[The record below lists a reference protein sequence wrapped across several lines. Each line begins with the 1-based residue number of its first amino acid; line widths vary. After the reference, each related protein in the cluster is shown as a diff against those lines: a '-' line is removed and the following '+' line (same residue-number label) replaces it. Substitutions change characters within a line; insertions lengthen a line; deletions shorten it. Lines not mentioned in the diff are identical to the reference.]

1 MALKLEETRRLATAA
16 TGIALRPRSRLLAYN
31 VAFILTGALLL
42 ALMGMSYLFLTRTG
56 DTIPPSQAAARQQS
70 EDVLFGSALF
80 FRPVPYKLALYRLR
94 KPDVAIVGSSRA
106 IEFVRRSFTTSMVNL
121 SSMRDMAQIR
131 SLLQS
136 MFAVHRPKLVILT
149 IDFWWFNSA
158 RTERVAD
165 LQPDTVGPLSLVQ
178 LTQPFQWIA
187 QGKIGVG
194 DFIAGA
200 LSPGFKP
207 QGIGV
212 AAIYDHA
219 GYDRDGAYD
228 YGGILRGREPHGDRR
243 FKRTLKHIAETHEHN
258 KFNVHT
264 PLDPGQWQELV
275 DIIRMVEAQ
284 GSELILIV
292 PPVSKT
298 IVDVLAAHGAPI
310 LLDQMNERLAGIGHP
325 VFNFHDPT
333 ALGSSECEF
342 LDGFHG
348 GRVTYLRMLRAILRS
363 GKTGLGSYVDAAEID
378 RLITENAGHAMLKTD
393 FRPGEPETDF
403 LELGC
408 RK

>member
-1 MALKLEETRRLATAA
+1 MAMKLEEIGRPAA
-16 TGIALRPRSRLLAYN
+16 GRPRILARPRHRLLAYN
-31 VAFILTGALLL
+31 LAFALTGAVLL

-56 DTIPPSQAAARQQS
+56 DTIPPSQAAARQES
-70 EDVLFGSALF
+70 EDVLFGSALY
-80 FRPVPYKLALYRLR
+80 FRPVPYKLALYGLR

-106 IEFVRRSFTTSMVNL
+106 IEFVRHGFRTSMVNL
-121 SSMRDMAQIR
+121 GSMRDMAQIR

-136 MFAVHRPKLVILT
+136 MFAVHKPKLVILT

-158 RTERVAD
+158 RTEEVVD

-194 DFIAGA
+194 DLIAGA
-200 LSPGFKP
+200 LMPGYKP
-207 QGIGV
+207 RGIGV

-228 YGGILRGREPHGDRR
+228 YGGKLRGREPHDDRQ
-243 FKRTLKHIAETHEHN
+243 FKRTLKRIGEATEHN

-264 PLDPGQWQELV
+264 PVDPAQWQEML
-275 DIIRMVEAQ
+275 DIVHMVEAE

-298 IVDVLAAHGAPI
+298 VADLLASHGAPI
-310 LLDQMNERLAGIGHP
+310 LLEQMNARLASIGHP

-333 ALGSSECEF
+333 ALGSGECEF
-342 LDGFHG
+342 IDGFHG
-348 GRVTYLRMLRAILRS
+348 GRVTYLRMLQAVLRS
-363 GKTGLGSYVDAAEID
+363 GKTDLASYVDGAEID
-378 RLITENAGHAMLKTD
+378 RLIAENAGRAMLTENI
-393 FRPGEPETDF
+393 RPGEPETDF
-403 LELGC
+403 LDLGC
-408 RK
+408 KK

>member
-1 MALKLEETRRLATAA
+1 MALKLEEAPQPATMVTRAVGRT
-16 TGIALRPRSRLLAYN
+16 RHRLLAYN
-31 VAFILTGALLL
+31 LAFALTAAVLL

-56 DTIPPSQAAARQQS
+56 DTIPPSQAAARQES
-70 EDVLFGSALF
+70 EDVLFGSALY
-80 FRPVPYKLALYRLR
+80 FRPVPYKLALYRQR

-106 IEFVRRSFTTSMVNL
+106 IEFVKHGFTTSMVNMG
-121 SSMRDMAQIR
+121 SMRDMAQIR
-131 SLLQS
+131 LLLQS

-158 RTERVAD
+158 RTEEAVD
-165 LQPDTVGPLSLVQ
+165 LQPDTVGPLSLAQ
-178 LTQPFQWIA
+178 LAQPFQWIA

-194 DFIAGA
+194 DFLAGA

-207 QGIGV
+207 TGIGV
-212 AAIYDHA
+212 AAMYDHA

-228 YGGILRGREPHGDRR
+228 YGGILRGREPHSDRR
-243 FKRTLKHIAETHEHN
+243 FKRTLKRIAETHEHN

-264 PLDPGQWQELV
+264 PLDPGQWQELEE
-275 DIIRMVEAQ
+275 IIRMVEAQ
-284 GSELILIV
+284 GSELILVV
-292 PPVSKT
+292 PPVSKA
-298 IVDVLAAHGAPI
+298 IVDVLASNGAPI

-348 GRVTYLRMLRAILRS
+348 GRVTYLRMLQAILRS
-363 GKTGLGSYVDAAEID
+363 GQTNLASYVDAGEID
-378 RLITENAGHAMLKTD
+378 RLIAENAGHAMLKENML
-393 FRPGEPETDF
+393 PGEPETDF

-408 RK
+408 KK

>member
-1 MALKLEETRRLATAA
+1 MALKLEETELPLAAA
-16 TGIALRPRSRLLAYN
+16 RIVARPRRRLLAYN
-31 VAFILTGALLL
+31 LAFALTAALLL
-42 ALMGMSYLFLTRTG
+42 ALMGASYLFLTRTG
-56 DTIPPSQAAARQQS
+56 DTIPPSQAAARQER
-70 EDVLFGSALF
+70 EDVLFGSALY
-80 FRPVPYKLALYRLR
+80 FRPVPYKLALYGLR
-94 KPDVAIVGSSRA
+94 KPDVAVVGSSRA
-106 IEFVRRSFTTSMVNL
+106 IEFVRHGFTTSMVNL
-121 SSMRDMAQIR
+121 GSMRDMAQIR

-136 MFAVHRPKLVILT
+136 MFAVHKPKLVILT

-158 RTERVAD
+158 RTEEVVD

-194 DFIAGA
+194 DLIAGA
-200 LSPGFKP
+200 LMPGYKP

-228 YGGILRGREPHGDRR
+228 YGGKLRGREPHDDRQ
-243 FKRTLKHIAETHEHN
+243 FKRTLKRIGEATEHN

-264 PLDPGQWQELV
+264 PVDPAQWQEML
-275 DIIRMVEAQ
+275 DIVHMVEAE

-298 IVDVLAAHGAPI
+298 VADLLASHGAPV
-310 LLDQMNERLAGIGHP
+310 LLDQMNERLATIGHP

-342 LDGFHG
+342 IDGFHG
-348 GRVTYLRMLRAILRS
+348 GRVTYLRMLQAVLRS
-363 GKTGLGSYVDAAEID
+363 GKTDLASYVDGAEID
-378 RLITENAGHAMLKTD
+378 RLIAENAGHAMLKENI
-393 FRPGEPETDF
+393 RPGDPETDF
-403 LELGC
+403 LNLGC
-408 RK
+408 KK

>member
-1 MALKLEETRRLATAA
+1 
-16 TGIALRPRSRLLAYN
+16 
-31 VAFILTGALLL
+31 
-42 ALMGMSYLFLTRTG
+42 
-56 DTIPPSQAAARQQS
+56 
-70 EDVLFGSALF
+70 
-80 FRPVPYKLALYRLR
+80 
-94 KPDVAIVGSSRA
+94 
-106 IEFVRRSFTTSMVNL
+106 MVNL
-121 SSMRDMAQIR
+121 GSMRDMAQIR

-136 MFAVHRPKLVILT
+136 MFAVHKPKLVILT

-158 RTERVAD
+158 RTEEVVD

-194 DFIAGA
+194 DFLASA
-200 LSPGFKP
+200 LAPGYKP

-228 YGGILRGREPHGDRR
+228 YGGKLRGREVHDDRH
-243 FKRTLKHIAETHEHN
+243 FKRTLKRIGESTEHN

-264 PLDPGQWQELV
+264 PVDPAQWQEML
-275 DIIRMVEAQ
+275 DIVHMVEAE

-298 IVDVLAAHGAPI
+298 VADMLASHGAPI
-310 LLDQMNERLAGIGHP
+310 LLDQMNERLPTLGHP

-333 ALGSSECEF
+333 ALGSGECEF
-342 LDGFHG
+342 IDGFHG
-348 GRVTYLRMLRAILRS
+348 GRVTYLRMLQSVLRS
-363 GKTGLGSYVDAAEID
+363 GKTDLASYVDGAEID
-378 RLITENAGHAMLKTD
+378 RLIAENAGHAMLKENI
-393 FRPGEPETDF
+393 RPGEPETDF
-403 LELGC
+403 LDLGC
-408 RK
+408 KK

>member
-1 MALKLEETRRLATAA
+1 MALKLEEIRRHPIATTTVVA
-16 TGIALRPRSRLLAYN
+16 RPRRRLLAYN
-31 VAFILTGALLL
+31 LAFLLTGAMLL

-56 DTIPPSQAAARQQS
+56 DTIPPSQAAARQES
-70 EDVLFGSALF
+70 EDVMFGSALF
-80 FRPVPYKLALYRLR
+80 FRPVPYKLALYRQR

-106 IEFVRRSFTTSMVNL
+106 IEFVRRGFTTSMVNMG
-121 SSMRDMAQIR
+121 SMRDMAQIR

-136 MFAVHRPKLVILT
+136 MFAAHRPKLVILT

-158 RTERVAD
+158 RTEEVVD

-200 LSPGFKP
+200 LSPGYKP
-207 QGIGV
+207 PGIGV

-228 YGGILRGREPHGDRR
+228 YGGILRGREPHIDRH
-243 FKRTLKHIAETHEHN
+243 FARTLKRIRETHEHN
-258 KFNVHT
+258 KFNVRT

-275 DIIRMVEAQ
+275 EIVQMVEAQ
-284 GSELILIV
+284 GSELILIA

-298 IVDVLAAHGAPI
+298 VVDALAANGAPI
-310 LLDQMNERLAGIGHP
+310 LLNEMNERLAGIGHP
-325 VFNFHDPT
+325 VFDFHDPT

-342 LDGFHG
+342 IDGFHG
-348 GRVTYLRMLRAILRS
+348 GRVTHLRMLQAIARS
-363 GKTGLGSYVDAAEID
+363 GKTGLHNYVDAGEID
-378 RLITENAGHAMLKTD
+378 RLIADNAGHAMLKND
-393 FRPGEPETDF
+393 IRPGERETDF

-408 RK
+408 EK

>member
-1 MALKLEETRRLATAA
+1 MALKLEEAELPPAA
-16 TGIALRPRSRLLAYN
+16 TRIVVRPRSRLLAYN

-56 DTIPPSQAAARQQS
+56 DSIPPSQAAARQQS

-106 IEFVRRSFTTSMVNL
+106 IEFVRRGFTTSMVNMG
-121 SSMRDMAQIR
+121 SMRDMAQIR

-136 MFAVHRPKLVILT
+136 MFAVHRPKLVIIT

-158 RTERVAD
+158 RTEEVVD

-178 LTQPFQWIA
+178 LAQPFVWIA

-207 QGIGV
+207 PGIGV

-243 FKRTLKHIAETHEHN
+243 FKRTLKRIAETHEHN

-408 RK
+408 KK

>member
-1 MALKLEETRRLATAA
+1 MALKLEEIRRHPIAA
-16 TGIALRPRSRLLAYN
+16 TEIAVRPRRRLLAYN
-31 VAFILTGALLL
+31 LAFALTGAVLL

-56 DTIPPSQAAARQQS
+56 DTIPPSRAAARQES

-80 FRPVPYKLALYRLR
+80 FRPVPYKLALYRQR

-106 IEFVRRSFTTSMVNL
+106 IEFVRRGFTTSMVNMG
-121 SSMRDMAQIR
+121 SMRDMAQIR
-131 SLLQS
+131 ALLQS

-158 RTERVAD
+158 RTEEVVD

-178 LTQPFQWIA
+178 LAKPFLWIGK
-187 QGKIGVG
+187 GKIGIG

-200 LSPGFKP
+200 LSPGYEP
-207 QGIGV
+207 SHIGV
-212 AAIYDHA
+212 GAIYDHA

-228 YGGILRGREPHGDRR
+228 YGGVLRGREPHNDRN
-243 FKRTLKHIAETHEHN
+243 FKRTLRRITETHEHN
-258 KFNVHT
+258 KFNVRT
-264 PLDPGQWQELV
+264 PLDPEQWEEMV
-275 DIIRMVEAQ
+275 EIIQMVEAQ

-298 IVDVLAAHGAPI
+298 IVDALAANGAPI
-310 LLDQMNERLAGIGHP
+310 LLDQMNERLAGLRHP
-325 VFNFHDPT
+325 VFDFHDPT
-333 ALGSSECEF
+333 PLGSSECEF

-348 GRVTYLRMLRAILRS
+348 GRVTYLRMLQAIVRS
-363 GKTGLGSYVDAAEID
+363 GKTGLGDYVDAEEID
-378 RLITENAGHAMLKTD
+378 RLIADNVGHAMLEDDMT
-393 FRPGEPETDF
+393 PGEPETDF

>member
-1 MALKLEETRRLATAA
+1 MALKLEEIRRHPIATTRIVA
-16 TGIALRPRSRLLAYN
+16 RPRRRLLAYN
-31 VAFILTGALLL
+31 LAFALTGAVLL

-56 DTIPPSQAAARQQS
+56 DTIPPSQAAARQES

-80 FRPVPYKLALYRLR
+80 FRPVPYKLALYKLR

-106 IEFVRRSFTTSMVNL
+106 IEFVRRGFTTPMVNMG
-121 SSMRDMAQIR
+121 SMRDMAQIR

-158 RTERVAD
+158 RTEEVVD

-178 LTQPFQWIA
+178 LARPFQWIA

-194 DFIAGA
+194 DFMAGA
-200 LSPGFKP
+200 LSPGYKP
-207 QGIGV
+207 SGIGA

-228 YGGILRGREPHGDRR
+228 YGGILRGREPHNDRH
-243 FKRTLKHIAETHEHN
+243 FAHTLKRIAETHEHN

-264 PLDPGQWQELV
+264 PLDPDQWQEMV
-275 DIIRMVEAQ
+275 EIIQMVEAQ

-298 IVDVLAAHGAPI
+298 VVDALAANGAPI

-325 VFNFHDPT
+325 VFDFHDPT

-348 GRVTYLRMLRAILRS
+348 GRVTYLRMLQSIVRS
-363 GKTGLGSYVDAAEID
+363 GKTGLDGYVDAGEID
-378 RLITENAGHAMLKTD
+378 RLIADNVGHAMLRSD

-408 RK
+408 EK

>member
-1 MALKLEETRRLATAA
+1 MVLKLEAAGQPAPTATRIAA
-16 TGIALRPRSRLLAYN
+16 HPRRRLLAYN
-31 VAFILTGALLL
+31 LAFLLVGAALL
-42 ALMGMSYLFLTRTG
+42 ALMGMSYLFLSRTG

-106 IEFVRRSFTTSMVNL
+106 IEFVQRGFTTSMVNL

-158 RTERVAD
+158 RTEEVVD
-165 LQPDTVGPLSLVQ
+165 LQPDTVGALSLVQ
-178 LTQPFQWIA
+178 LAQPFQWIA

-228 YGGILRGREPHGDRR
+228 YGGNLRGREPHNDRH
-243 FKRTLKHIAETHEHN
+243 FKRTLKRIAETHEHN

-264 PLDPGQWQELV
+264 PLDPGLWQELV
-275 DIIRMVEAQ
+275 EIVRMVEAQ

-292 PPVSKT
+292 PPVSRT
-298 IVDVLAAHGAPI
+298 VVDALAAHGAPI
-310 LLDQMNERLAGIGHP
+310 LLDEMNERLATIGHP

-333 ALGSSECEF
+333 TLDSSECEF

-348 GRVTYLRMLRAILRS
+348 GRVTYLRMLQAIVRS
-363 GKTGLGSYVDAAEID
+363 GKTSLGSYVDAGEID
-378 RLITENAGHAMLKTD
+378 RLIADNVGHAMLKEN

-408 RK
+408 KK

>member
-1 MALKLEETRRLATAA
+1 MALKLEEIRQPAIAT
-16 TGIALRPRSRLLAYN
+16 TSIALRPRSRLLAYN
-31 VAFILTGALLL
+31 VAFVLTGAVLL
-42 ALMGMSYLFLTRTG
+42 ALMGISYLFLTRTG

-158 RTERVAD
+158 RTEEVVD

-178 LTQPFQWIA
+178 LAQPFQWIA

-207 QGIGV
+207 PGIGV

-228 YGGILRGREPHGDRR
+228 YGGKLRGREPHIDRH
-243 FKRTLKHIAETHEHN
+243 FQRTLAHIAETHEHN

-275 DIIRMVEAQ
+275 DIVHMVEAE

-298 IVDVLAAHGAPI
+298 AAAALAAHGAPI
-310 LLDQMNERLAGIGHP
+310 LLDEMNERLATIGHP
-325 VFNFHDPT
+325 VFNYHDPA
-333 ALGSSECEF
+333 ALDSSECEF

-348 GRVTYLRMLRAILRS
+348 GRVTYLRMLQAIVRS
-363 GKTGLGSYVDAAEID
+363 GKTNLASYVDTGEID
-378 RLITENAGHAMLKTD
+378 RLIADNLGHAMLKTD
-393 FRPGEPETDF
+393 FQPGEPETDF

-408 RK
+408 KK

>member
-1 MALKLEETRRLATAA
+1 MALKLEEIRRPATTARRIVA
-16 TGIALRPRSRLLAYN
+16 RPRRRLLAYN
-31 VAFILTGALLL
+31 LAFLLTGAVLL
-42 ALMGMSYLFLTRTG
+42 ALMGMSYSFLTRTG
-56 DTIPPSQAAARQQS
+56 DTIPPSQAAARQES
-70 EDVLFGSALF
+70 ENVLFGSALF
-80 FRPVPYKLALYRLR
+80 FRPVPYKLALYRQR

-106 IEFVRRSFTTSMVNL
+106 IEFVRRGFTTSMVNMG
-121 SSMRDMAQIR
+121 SMRDMAQMR

-158 RTERVAD
+158 RTEEVVD
-165 LQPDTVGPLSLVQ
+165 LQPDAVGPLSLVQ
-178 LTQPFQWIA
+178 LAQPFVWIG
-187 QGKIGVG
+187 QGKISVG
-194 DFIAGA
+194 DFTAGA

-207 QGIGV
+207 PGIGV

-228 YGGILRGREPHGDRR
+228 YGGNLRGREPHNDRQ
-243 FKRTLKHIAETHEHN
+243 FARTLRRIAETHEHN

-264 PLDPGQWQELV
+264 PLDPGQWQEMV
-275 DIIRMVEAQ
+275 EIIQMVEAQ
-284 GSELILIV
+284 GSELILIA

-298 IVDVLAAHGAPI
+298 VADALAADGAPI
-310 LLDQMNERLAGIGHP
+310 LLNEMNERLAGIGHP
-325 VFNFHDPT
+325 VFDFHDPT

-348 GRVTYLRMLRAILRS
+348 GRVTHLRMLQAIVRS
-363 GKTGLGSYVDAAEID
+363 GRTGLGSYVDAREID
-378 RLITENAGHAMLKTD
+378 RLIADNAGHAMFTSDML
-393 FRPGEPETDF
+393 PGEPETDF

-408 RK
+408 KK

>member
-1 MALKLEETRRLATAA
+1 MALKLEDIGRPAAKVTPIAARQRRLRT
-16 TGIALRPRSRLLAYN
+16 YN
-31 VAFILTGALLL
+31 FAFALTGAVLL

-56 DTIPPSQAAARQQS
+56 DTIPPSQAAARQES
-70 EDVLFGSALF
+70 ADMLFGSALF
-80 FRPVPYKLALYRLR
+80 FRPVPYKLALYKQR

-106 IEFVRRSFTTSMVNL
+106 IEFVRHGFTTSMVNL
-121 SSMRDMAQIR
+121 GSMRDMAQIR

-136 MFAVHRPKLVILT
+136 MFAAHRPKLVILT

-158 RTERVAD
+158 RTEEAVD

-178 LTQPFQWIA
+178 LAQPFQWIA

-194 DFIAGA
+194 DFITGA
-200 LSPGFKP
+200 LAPDFEP

-228 YGGILRGREPHGDRR
+228 YGGNLRGRTPHSDRQ
-243 FKRTLKHIAETHEHN
+243 FKHTLRRIAETHEHN

-275 DIIRMVEAQ
+275 EIVRLVEAQ

-298 IVDVLAAHGAPI
+298 VADALAANGAPI
-310 LLDQMNERLAGIGHP
+310 LLNEMDERLAGIGTP

-333 ALGSSECEF
+333 VLDSSECEF
-342 LDGFHG
+342 IDGFHG
-348 GRVTYLRMLRAILRS
+348 GRVTYLRMLQAILRS
-363 GKTGLGSYVDAAEID
+363 GTTGLGGYVDAAEID
-378 RLITENAGHAMLKTD
+378 RLIAENAGHAMLKENI
-393 FRPGEPETDF
+393 RPGEPETDF

-408 RK
+408 KK

>member
-1 MALKLEETRRLATAA
+1 MALKLEEAPQPATMVTRAV
-16 TGIALRPRSRLLAYN
+16 GRPRRRLLAYN
-31 VAFILTGALLL
+31 LAFALTAAVLL

-56 DTIPPSQAAARQQS
+56 DTMPPSQAAARQEN
-70 EDVLFGSALF
+70 EDVLFGSALY
-80 FRPVPYKLALYRLR
+80 FRPVPYKLALYRQR

-106 IEFVRRSFTTSMVNL
+106 IEFVKHGFTTSMVNMG
-121 SSMRDMAQIR
+121 SMRDMAQIR

-158 RTERVAD
+158 RTEEGVD

-178 LTQPFQWIA
+178 LAQPFQWIA
-187 QGKIGVG
+187 QGKIGIG
-194 DFIAGA
+194 DFLAGA

-207 QGIGV
+207 TGIGV
-212 AAIYDHA
+212 AAMYDHA

-243 FKRTLKHIAETHEHN
+243 FKRTLKRIAETQEHN

-264 PLDPGQWQELV
+264 PLDPGQWQELEE
-275 DIIRMVEAQ
+275 IIRMVEAQ
-284 GSELILIV
+284 GSELILVV
-292 PPVSKT
+292 PPVSKA
-298 IVDVLAAHGAPI
+298 IVDVLAANGAPI

-348 GRVTYLRMLRAILRS
+348 GRVTYLRMLQAILHS

-378 RLITENAGHAMLKTD
+378 RLIADNAGHAMLKENMQ
-393 FRPGEPETDF
+393 PGEPETDF
-403 LELGC
+403 LDLGC
-408 RK
+408 KK

>member
-1 MALKLEETRRLATAA
+1 MALKLEETELPLAAA
-16 TGIALRPRSRLLAYN
+16 RIAARPRRRLLAYN
-31 VAFILTGALLL
+31 LAFALTAALLL
-42 ALMGMSYLFLTRTG
+42 ALMGTSYLFLTRAG
-56 DTIPPSQAAARQQS
+56 DTIPPSQAAARQES
-70 EDVLFGSALF
+70 ENVLFGSALY

-106 IEFVRRSFTTSMVNL
+106 IEFVRHGFTSSMVNMG
-121 SSMRDMAQIR
+121 SMRDMAQIR
-131 SLLQS
+131 SLLQA
-136 MFAVHRPKLVILT
+136 MFATHRPKLVILT

-158 RTERVAD
+158 RSEEVVD

-178 LTQPFQWIA
+178 LAQPFQWIA
-187 QGKIGVG
+187 QGKVGVG

-207 QGIGV
+207 PGIGV

-228 YGGILRGREPHGDRR
+228 YGGNLRGREVHVDRH
-243 FKRTLKHIAETHEHN
+243 FKRTLARILETHEHN

-264 PLDPGQWQELV
+264 PLDPVHWQELM
-275 DIIRMVEAQ
+275 DIVKMVEAE
-284 GSELILIV
+284 GSELILVV

-298 IVDVLAAHGAPI
+298 VVDALAANGAPI
-310 LLDQMNERLAGIGHP
+310 LLEQLNERLADIGHP

-342 LDGFHG
+342 IDGFHG
-348 GRVTYLRMLRAILRS
+348 GRVTYLRMLQAILRS
-363 GKTGLGSYVDAAEID
+363 GKTGLGGYVDAGEID
-378 RLITENAGHAMLKTD
+378 RLIAENAGHAMLKENM
-393 FRPGEPETDF
+393 RPGEAETDF
-403 LELGC
+403 LDLGC
-408 RK
+408 EK